1 MHDAYLCREWFLK
14 EKCVLLKFYAILL
27 VFTLEE
33 HVEKTTNLNCRNV
46 NFLQHKKMVC
56 QLLKN
61 QTAYILREINGLG
74 NFCLF
79 V

>member
-1 MHDAYLCREWFLK
+1 MLKVLLNAIVIYFVLLMHDAYLCREWFLK

-46 NFLQHKKMVC
+46 NFLQHKKWSVS
-56 QLLKN
+56 
-61 QTAYILREINGLG
+61 
-74 NFCLF
+74 F
-79 V
+79 